1 MASRMNPIQLIG
13 MMKNSG
19 NPEQF
24 MINMLEQ
31 QSGNNPLLLNLVN
44 LAKSGNQTGI
54 EQVARNILKERGFDF
69 DKEFKDFKQQFGL

>member
-1 MASRMNPIQLIG
+1 MNPIQLIG

>member
-1 MASRMNPIQLIG
+1 MQFIG
-13 MMKNSG
+13 MLRKSG

-31 QSGNNPLLLNLVN
+31 QGGNNPLLLNLVN
-44 LAKSGNQTGI
+44 LAKSNNGTGI

-69 DKEFKDFKQQFGL
+69 DKEFEDFNV